1 MRSDLARELL
11 VTGVGSRRGYLA
23 TVSAIV
29 LDSLLSFPRGIEIMS
44 NEVIIREET
53 RAAVEV
59 DQQEMLAQ
67 VVDSVRRDSQQSAVA
82 FLTESAVPHGGE

>member
-1 MRSDLARELL
+1 
-11 VTGVGSRRGYLA
+11 
-23 TVSAIV
+23 
-29 LDSLLSFPRGIEIMS
+29 MS

-53 RAAVEV
+53 RAVVDV

-67 VVDSVRRDSQQSAVA
+67 VVDTVRRDSQQSAAA